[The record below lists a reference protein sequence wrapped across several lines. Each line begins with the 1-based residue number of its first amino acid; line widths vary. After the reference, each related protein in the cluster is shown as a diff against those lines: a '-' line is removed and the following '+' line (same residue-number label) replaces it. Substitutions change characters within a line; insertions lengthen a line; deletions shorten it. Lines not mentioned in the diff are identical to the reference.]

1 MREKSNGIVTLIS
14 SNGRENYL
22 KKRQL
27 QSFQIFACKK
37 GRRYLA
43 RAGAENLDREKAA
56 SWQRGQQQL
65 EKIRNYFW
73 DATMFIFRQSL
84 FSWLSILTQQQREGG
99 VRTNN
104 GGIDRVLCLVFVL
117 HLFFSQK
124 LLKIVSSD
132 NNQTRNKYFSLRKRK
147 CHRAPSF
154 FYIF

>member
-1 MREKSNGIVTLIS
+1 MGAREL
-14 SNGRENYL
+14 L
-22 KKRQL
+22 KKTATTIISNFRVQKRETL
-27 QSFQIFACKK
+27 FGT
-37 GRRYLA
+37 GRRGESRPRKSGQLA
-43 RAGAENLDREKAA
+43 ARP
-56 SWQRGQQQL
+56 
-65 EKIRNYFW
+65 
-73 DATMFIFRQSL
+73 TMFIFRQSL